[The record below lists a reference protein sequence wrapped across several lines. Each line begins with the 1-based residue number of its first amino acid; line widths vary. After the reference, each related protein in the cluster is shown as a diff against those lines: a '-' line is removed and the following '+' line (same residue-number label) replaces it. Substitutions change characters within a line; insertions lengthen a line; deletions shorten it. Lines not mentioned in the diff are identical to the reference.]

1 MQNLQ
6 KLQNPFCVCRW
17 KEEIKWGANISSNV
31 AWELRIPT
39 QDKKS
44 RSMGFYQLVPKGS
57 SLYVVQGGGTGARMV
72 VLLGHFNHHLNH
84 PTDQGPKSYQ
94 DIKYLYMRIDIEKI
108 KQKGIITM

>member
-1 MQNLQ
+1 MANILQNSQ
-6 KLQNPFCVCRW
+6 KLQNPFCV
-17 KEEIKWGANISSNV
+17 
-31 AWELRIPT
+31 
-39 QDKKS
+39 
-44 RSMGFYQLVPKGS
+44 
-57 SLYVVQGGGTGARMV
+57 YVVQGGGTGARMV